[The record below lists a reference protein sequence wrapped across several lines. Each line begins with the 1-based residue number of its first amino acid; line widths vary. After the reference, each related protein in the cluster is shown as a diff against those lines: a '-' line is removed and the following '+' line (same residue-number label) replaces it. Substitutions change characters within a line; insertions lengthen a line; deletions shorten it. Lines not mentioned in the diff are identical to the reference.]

1 METEFK
7 DLKLSELNLEK
18 VVNTTGEVSPVTTL
32 SIMINNKQDKL
43 DELKAAINDELN
55 LKLTYLHKGNA
66 VRIDPNLKDELG
78 LSKNPTEKQTQA
90 YIENTYQKDFDA
102 LKIAEE
108 NTKLIKRQLDLIDD
122 RISLEKYAIQ
132 LELKKE

>member
-18 VVNTTGEVSPVTTL
+18 LVNRNGEVSPVTTL

-43 DELKAAINDELN
+43 DELRAAINDELN
-55 LKLTYLHKGNA
+55 IKLTYLHKSNGI
-66 VRIDPNLKDELG
+66 RIKPDLKDEIG
-78 LSKNPTEKQTQA
+78 LSKAPTEKQTQA
-90 YIENTYQKDFDA
+90 YIDTELQKDFEA

-132 LELKKE
+132 LELKK

>member
-18 VVNTTGEVSPVTTL
+18 AVNTTGEVSPVTTL
-32 SIMINNKQDKL
+32 SIMINNKHDKL
-43 DELKAAINDELN
+43 EELQKAINDELVI
-55 LKLTYLHKGNA
+55 KLTFLHRANA
-66 VRIDPNLKDELG
+66 VRIDPDLKEKLG

-90 YIENTYQKDFDA
+90 YIENTYQEDFDA

>member
-32 SIMINNKQDKL
+32 SIMINNKHDKL
-43 DELKAAINDELN
+43 EELQKAVND
-55 LKLTYLHKGNA
+55 
-66 VRIDPNLKDELG
+66 
-78 LSKNPTEKQTQA
+78 KNPTEKQTQA
-90 YIENTYQKDFDA
+90 YIENTYKEDFDA

-132 LELKKE
+132 LELKK